1 MTEDVASGSA
11 AVHVRFNGRS
21 ARPLTVGPVTPGDA
35 LPPVA
40 VEATDAVGAE
50 LIEAHVA
57 RRRAELA
64 RLSLASRTARQRCD
78 RAEAELAGVAAVDA
92 DGVPADLLGV
102 VDAMLEKAMAA
113 SELALASA
121 EREASFIVDRA
132 MADGAEVVRR
142 AGLDPAVLQSG
153 RSSAV
158 VTRSVTAPPTAAE
171 LWRTTRR
178 TPSTRPPL
186 AASGAGASERPGRQA
201 PAPSPSHPA
210 GQGPIAAAPFVP
222 VVVPDERVAEQ
233 ASAQV
238 AAIAPTLL
246 LDEPVVGPGAGD
258 PGAAFDT
265 FWQEVPGERRV
276 RDRILRRSPKE
287 SA

>member
-11 AVHVRFNGRS
+11 AVHVRFNGWS
-21 ARPLTVGPVTPGDA
+21 GRPLTVGPVTPGDA

-40 VEATDAVGAE
+40 VEATDAAGAE

-64 RLSLASRTARQRCD
+64 RLSLAARTARQRCD
-78 RAEAELAGVAAVDA
+78 RAETDLAGVAEVDA

-102 VDAMLEKAMAA
+102 VDAMLEKAIAA

-121 EREASFIVDRA
+121 EREASFIIDRA
-132 MADGAEVVRR
+132 MADGSETVRR
-142 AGLDPAVLQSG
+142 AGLDPAVLRAERPSG
-153 RSSAV
+153 ASVREV
-158 VTRSVTAPPTAAE
+158 VPPPSAAE
-171 LWRTTRR
+171 LWRTTR
-178 TPSTRPPL
+178 PSVSPAKPASVPP
-186 AASGAGASERPGRQA
+186 QA
-201 PAPSPSHPA
+201 PDPMPPAPGPVATLVRDAPA
-210 GQGPIAAAPFVP
+210 TVPAP
-222 VVVPDERVAEQ
+222 EGRGE
-233 ASAQV
+233 
-238 AAIAPTLL
+238 
-246 LDEPVVGPGAGD
+246 
-258 PGAAFDT
+258 AFDT